1 MFSLICAVDEQFGI
15 GKDGDLLFKI
25 PEDMKYFRNTT
36 KNKII
41 VMGRTTFESLPNK
54 KPLKDR
60 TNVVLTNN
68 KNLKIDGAY
77 VFNSVNEVLMRFQ
90 DSESVFIIGGEQIY
104 KQFLP
109 HCEKACITKVFNN
122 YNADT
127 FMVNLDKLNEWKI
140 ISESNFKVYNENKY
154 KFYIYQRVSNS

>member
-41 VMGRTTFESLPNK
+41 VMGRKTFESLPNK

>member
-15 GKDGDLLFKI
+15 GKNRDLLFKI

-68 KNLKIDGAY
+68 KNFKIDGAY
-77 VFNSVNEVLMRFQ
+77 VFNSINEVLVRFQ
-90 DSESVFIIGGEQIY
+90 DSENVFIIGGEQIY

-109 HCEKACITKVFNN
+109 HCEKAFITKVFNN

-127 FMVNLDKLNEWKI
+127 FMVNLDKLNEWEI
-140 ISESNFKVYNENKY
+140 ISESSFKVYNENKY
-154 KFYIYQRVSNS
+154 KFYIYQRVSNR